1 MIVPEFLPIYA
12 KLSLI
17 PLRRTLAITL
27 LAVFLFQLVGYYIV
41 YLGLTYQASNSLI
54 SRLDSHDY
62 SSEETM
68 TLKIPFTLPYWM
80 DAEQFERVD
89 GDFEYQGQF
98 YKLVKQ
104 KLSKDTLY
112 VVCIKNQDKKQ
123 LFDALT
129 EYIKFSNDVPASK
142 QALKLW
148 GSIVKDYISNDPAEL
163 TRNEG
168 WSVDNVFAGHQT
180 PAVPSVDFPVFSPPP
195 EA

>member
-1 MIVPEFLPIYA
+1 MIVPDFLPIYA

-41 YLGLTYQASNSLI
+41 YLGLTYQANNSLI

-168 WSVDNVFAGHQT
+168 WSVVNAFAGDQT
-180 PAVPSVDFPVFSPPP
+180 PAIPSVYFPVVSPPP

>member
-1 MIVPEFLPIYA
+1 
-12 KLSLI
+12 
-17 PLRRTLAITL
+17 
-27 LAVFLFQLVGYYIV
+27 
-41 YLGLTYQASNSLI
+41 
-54 SRLDSHDY
+54 
-62 SSEETM
+62 
-68 TLKIPFTLPYWM
+68 M

-129 EYIKFSNDVPASK
+129 EYIKLSNDLPSTSK

-148 GSIVKDYISNDPAEL
+148 GSIVKDYLP
-163 TRNEG
+163 NESIGLAQSLG
-168 WSVDNVFAGHQT
+168 WSVVNEFGRDQLLAFT
-180 PAVPSVDFPVFSPPP
+180 SPSTLVISPPP

>member
-1 MIVPEFLPIYA
+1 M
-12 KLSLI
+12 
-17 PLRRTLAITL
+17 RRTLAITL
-27 LAVFLFQLVGYYIV
+27 LAVFLFQLVGYYFV
-41 YLGLTYQASNSLI
+41 YLGLAFQANQTLI
-54 SRLDSHDY
+54 SRLDAHDY
-62 SSEETM
+62 SADQTM

-123 LFDALT
+123 LFDALS
-129 EYIKFSNDVPASK
+129 EYIKFSSDLPTTSK

-148 GSIVKDYISNDPAEL
+148 GSIVKDYLPNEPTQL
-163 TRNEG
+163 TQSDG
-168 WSVDNVFAGHQT
+168 WSIVNEFCGERVIAL
-180 PAVPSVDFPVFSPPP
+180 ASPSTFVISPPP